1 MSRRRGLTALLALLL
16 AVVLVV
22 RPPAG
27 EADGDRPANASAL
40 RSGESR
46 YVAFVR
52 AETASLRAGR
62 SAGDEAAERIH
73 LGRLVPARRAR
84 STEPVTVVR
93 AATAMLSLD
102 ARAVGRTGL
111 LDLENHVHGAGLALD
126 AVRDALWATDETMVG
141 AVDERLAHVREE
153 IDRHRV
159 GEGFPSAG
167 ALEPA
172 DRRRLAA
179 ALDALAWRLTLAADR
194 VERSKGQD

>member
-1 MSRRRGLTALLALLL
+1 MLNRRLLLALPALLL

-22 RPPAG
+22 RPPSG

-52 AETASLRAGR
+52 AETASLREGR
-62 SAGDEAAERIH
+62 SAGDDAAERIH
-73 LGRLVPARRAR
+73 LGRLVPTRRAR

-93 AATAMLSLD
+93 AAAAMLSLD
-102 ARAVGRTGL
+102 ARGVGRTGL

-126 AVRDALWATDETMVG
+126 AVRDAMWAADETSVG
-141 AVDERLAHVREE
+141 AIDERLAHVRDE

-159 GEGFPSAG
+159 GEGFLSAG
-167 ALEPA
+167 ALEPG

-179 ALDALAWRLTLAADR
+179 ALDALAWRLTLAADKVQSR
-194 VERSKGQD
+194 PG